1 MNMNDLIMILFQ
13 VYYSSQA
20 ITKPQAKSNEAALKE
35 IEEAMKKV
43 KEAQSLVNSTVDPL
57 MSVLGVKGKPSRS
70 RSRTPSRNRDYRRR
84 SSRDRRRSR
93 SRSRDNYYRSVTVAT
108 KRLGLYIG
116 YF

>member
-1 MNMNDLIMILFQ
+1 MLVKCISIIALQLQ
-13 VYYSSQA
+13 VYHSTQS
-20 ITKPQAKSNEAALKE
+20 ITKPKAKSNEDSLRE

-84 SSRDRRRSR
+84 TRSRDRRRSR
-93 SRSRDNYYRSVTVAT
+93 SRSRDNYYRSVKVD
-108 KRLGLYIG
+108 I
-116 YF
+116 

>member
-1 MNMNDLIMILFQ
+1 MNDLIMTLFQ

-84 SSRDRRRSR
+84 SR
-93 SRSRDNYYRSVTVAT
+93 SRSRDRYYRLVMNM
-108 KRLGLYIG
+108 GLY
-116 YF
+116 

>member
-1 MNMNDLIMILFQ
+1 MQ

-84 SSRDRRRSR
+84 TRSRDRRRSR
-93 SRSRDNYYRSVTVAT
+93 SRSRDNYYRLVKLARDCFKYKVF
-108 KRLGLYIG
+108 I
-116 YF
+116 

>member
-1 MNMNDLIMILFQ
+1 MIEFTDYGAIIPAMRLNNSMLGESPVK

-70 RSRTPSRNRDYRRR
+70 RSRTPSRNRDYR
-84 SSRDRRRSR
+84 DRRRSR
-93 SRSRDNYYRSVTVAT
+93 SRSRD
-108 KRLGLYIG
+108 
-116 YF
+116 